1 MTFVETLQAN
11 RGELLR
17 LKTQLYWY
25 ETKSWDDNPG
35 RVCLILDAIDSGEGE
50 EEADAFLE
58 GSDKRVGAEA
68 GDDDYKIIV
77 AQLIIDGSPQWV
89 ALNKKNIE
97 LIAKE

>member
-1 MTFVETLQAN
+1 MTFLQTLHAN
-11 RGELLR
+11 RGELIR

-25 ETKSWDDNPG
+25 KNMTWDGNPE
-35 RVCLILDAIDSGEGE
+35 RVCLVLDAIDSDEQG
-50 EEADAFLE
+50 ADAFLG

-97 LIAKE
+97 FITKE